1 MNISAKCCIFWIAQ
15 SNRKENAMA
24 ALPTFETYNE
34 LQTAYDFFNTR
45 LFDGGLPPCLIT
57 LQREKRTYGYFSSKR
72 FVGSKSGQMVDEI
85 AMNPSYFAIRSIEE
99 TLSTLVHEMAHLWQ
113 FHYGKPGRR
122 GYHNKEWGAKMD
134 SIGLCPSNTGAEGGK
149 RTGEKMSHYI
159 VSGGN
164 FERACS
170 ELMTDEFNLSWFD
183 RFPPER
189 PTSLVL
195 PPTIGKPIQ
204 PAFVDDDGGEDNG
217 EGGQEDEDLIVLPP
231 TEPVN
236 KSNRIK
242 YRCPCCSAQV
252 WGKPNLLL
260 KCGQPDC
267 CGTDF
272 EAVEE

>member
-1 MNISAKCCIFWIAQ
+1 
-15 SNRKENAMA
+15 MA

-99 TLSTLVHEMAHLWQ
+99 TLSTLVHEMVHLWQ

-159 VSGGN
+159 VSGGD

-189 PTSLVL
+189 PTALVFT
-195 PPTIGKPIQ
+195 PTIGKPIQ
-204 PAFVDDDGGEDNG
+204 PAFVDDEGGEDNG

-267 CGTDF
+267 GGTDF